1 MRLHMPMLSAP
12 QSHSPTS
19 IRSIVSMQ
27 ALDRSCHVLALWL
40 WGIRLFYGNAIEGYI
55 PPYLSY
61 REGTGC
67 RIL

>member
-1 MRLHMPMLSAP
+1 MRVHMPMLSAP
-12 QSHSPTS
+12 QGHSPTS

-27 ALDRSCHVLALWL
+27 AHDRSCHVLALCL
-40 WGIRLFYGNAIEGYI
+40 WGIGCFHGNAIEDYI

-67 RIL
+67 SIL